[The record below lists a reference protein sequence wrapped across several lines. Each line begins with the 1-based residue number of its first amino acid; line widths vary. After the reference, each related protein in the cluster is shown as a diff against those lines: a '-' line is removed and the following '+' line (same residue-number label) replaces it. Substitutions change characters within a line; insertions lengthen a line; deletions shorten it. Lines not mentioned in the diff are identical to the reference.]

1 MKNRLRLFATLLL
14 ALLALSGCDSIAAVL
29 SGEPAP
35 AAKTDAPVAVAA
47 FKLYDSWA
55 NW

>member
-1 MKNRLRLFATLLL
+1 MKTRLGLFATLLL
-14 ALLALSGCDSIAAVL
+14 ALLALSACDSIAAVL

-35 AAKTDAPVAVAA
+35 DDSADVPVAVAA

>member
-1 MKNRLRLFATLLL
+1 MKTRLGLFAALLL
-14 ALLALSGCDSIAAVL
+14 ALLALSGCDAIAAVL
-29 SGEPAP
+29 SGEPEP
-35 AAKTDAPVAVAA
+35 ADSSDAPVAVAA

>member
-1 MKNRLRLFATLLL
+1 MKTRLGLFATLLL
-14 ALLALSGCDSIAAVL
+14 ALLALSGCDAIAAVL

-35 AAKTDAPVAVAA
+35 ADSVAAPAPVAA